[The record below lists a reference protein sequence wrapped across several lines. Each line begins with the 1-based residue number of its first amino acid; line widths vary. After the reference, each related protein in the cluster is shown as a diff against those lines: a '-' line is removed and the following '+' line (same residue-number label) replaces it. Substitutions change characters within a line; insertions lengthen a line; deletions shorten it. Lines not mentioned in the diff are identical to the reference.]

1 MFQFSYFLASYSK
14 FRFASFGIVS
24 GVPFLGFGPLPG
36 YRAPIIDLH
45 GLRDTVI
52 PYSAASHGS
61 YGAGPRGEV
70 ATVVS
75 YDGMFYLEKPA
86 YVQYLGLISVFCR
99 AANDSLVLTN
109 TEKAPTRAFSWLK
122 APTSAFTFKTVR
134 R

>member
-1 MFQFSYFLASYSK
+1 MLFYKNIFLFVIFLFQFSYFLASYSK

-61 YGAGPRGEV
+61 YGEGPRGEV
-70 ATVVS
+70 TTVVS

-86 YVQYLGLISVFCR
+86 YVQYLGSDICL
-99 AANDSLVLTN
+99 L
-109 TEKAPTRAFSWLK
+109 
-122 APTSAFTFKTVR
+122 
-134 R
+134 